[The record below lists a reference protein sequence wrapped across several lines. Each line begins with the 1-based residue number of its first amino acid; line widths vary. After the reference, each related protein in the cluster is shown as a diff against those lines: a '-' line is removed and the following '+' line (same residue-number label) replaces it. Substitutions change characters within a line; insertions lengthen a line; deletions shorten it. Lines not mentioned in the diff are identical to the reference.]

1 MSRFR
6 TSTIL
11 ALMLALLCLAG
22 CAGKQAKRQRY
33 YDSGMKYFQAER
45 YSEAAIQF
53 ANAVQADPEFAAGH
67 YQLAQC
73 YLKQSAYASA
83 FDELLRTVEIQP
95 KHWKAQVDIGNLLLA
110 SRQFDKAKER
120 ADLVLENN
128 PNDIDARVLSANVQA
143 ALDKPDLAFSEMQ
156 KAIALD
162 PKRALTWLDLAALQ
176 FRFQPAEAEASY
188 LKAISLDPQSHEA
201 VMLLGNYYRNQKR
214 WSDAEAQ
221 YRRAIDLPPKD
232 QDARAALGRLY
243 LAQDDRVR
251 AEKVLLE
258 AKQAAPEDPE
268 AYRMFGD
275 YLVATGQL
283 DRAVFEFASLHRL
296 HPGDLRVTKNYVSLL
311 ILYRRLLEATK
322 LNDAILKN
330 NVKDLDA
337 LMFRG
342 DILTRQGKGDDA
354 VDVLSGVLK
363 SDPQNGRAHY
373 LLGNALLQI
382 GNLSRAQDE
391 WREALRLRPDLNDAR
406 RALAGMAIRRGN
418 VDLLDEM
425 INQLMQAEPS
435 NPKWYVYRA
444 AIALAKERKAD
455 AEADYRKA
463 ISVAPADPIGYG
475 SMGNLLFSEGKL
487 ADAQKFYE
495 QALERDPNY
504 VDAMQGLM
512 AVAMQQKQ
520 TDKALARVD
529 EQIRRAPRN
538 SNYYTLRGTLL
549 LAKNDFDGAIAA
561 FTQATVLNP
570 NNVDAFALLGQ
581 IFAVRGLLPQAIAN
595 YERSLAVNPNDAR
608 GYVLLGG
615 LEYSRSNF
623 KRAEEMYK
631 KALGIEPD
639 YPLAA
644 NNLAYLMLE
653 RGENVDVAA
662 SLAQVARRGMPDEP
676 TAADTLAW
684 AYYKKGAYNLAID
697 LLGEALRAA
706 PNNPTYHYHIG
717 LAYQGARDPVR
728 ARAHLEKALQLE
740 PQFAHAEEIRK
751 ALKELEHG

>member
-1 MSRFR
+1 MSRLRAIF
-6 TSTIL
+6 IL
-11 ALMLALLCLAG
+11 AVTLALLWLAG
-22 CAGKQAKRQRY
+22 CAGPEAKKQRY
-33 YDSGMKYFQAER
+33 YNSGMKYFQAEK

-53 ANAVQADPEFAAGH
+53 GNAIQVDPEFAEGH

-73 YLKQSAYASA
+73 YLKQTAYSAA
-83 FDELLRTVEIQP
+83 FNELLRTLEIKP
-95 KHWKAQVDIGNLLLA
+95 KHWKAQVDVGTLLLA
-110 SRQFDKAKER
+110 SGQFDKAKER
-120 ADLVLENN
+120 ADLVLEND
-128 PNDIDARVLSANVQA
+128 PNDIDGRILLANVQA
-143 ALDKPDLAFSEMQ
+143 ALQKPDLAFSEMQ

-176 FRFQPAEAEASY
+176 ARFKPAEAEASF
-188 LKAISLDPQSHEA
+188 LKAISLEPQSRDA
-201 VMLLGNYYRNQKR
+201 VMLLGDYYRDQKR

-221 YRRAIDLPPKD
+221 YRHAIDLPPKN
-232 QDARAALGRLY
+232 QDARAALARLY
-243 LAQDDRVR
+243 FAQGDRVR
-251 AEKVLLE
+251 AEKVLVE

-275 YLVATGQL
+275 FLVSTGQM

-296 HPGDLRVTKNYVSLL
+296 HPDDLRVTKNYISLL
-311 ILYRRLLEATK
+311 IPYRRFLEAAK
-322 LNDAILKN
+322 LNDSILKKN
-330 NVKDLDA
+330 DKDFEA

-342 DILTRQGKGDDA
+342 DILTRQGKSDDA
-354 VDVLSGVLK
+354 VDALSIVLK

-382 GNLSRAQDE
+382 GNLSRAENE

-406 RALAGMAIRRGN
+406 QALAGMAIRRGN
-418 VDLLDEM
+418 VDLLGEM
-425 INQLMQAEPS
+425 INQLIQAEPS

-444 AIALAKERKAD
+444 ATALAKDRKAD
-455 AEADYRKA
+455 AEADYQKA
-463 ISVAPADPIGYG
+463 ISVAPADPMGYS
-475 SMGNLLFSEGKL
+475 SMGNLRFSQGKL
-487 ADAQKFYE
+487 ADAEKFYE
-495 QALERDPNY
+495 QALEREPNY

-538 SNYYTLRGTLL
+538 SSYYTLRGTLL
-549 LAKNDFDGAIAA
+549 LTKNDFDGAIAA
-561 FTQATVLNP
+561 FTRATELNQ

-581 IFAVRGLLPQAIAN
+581 VYALRGSLPEAIAS
-595 YERSLAVNPNDAR
+595 YERSLKGNPNDVR
-608 GYVLLGG
+608 SYVLLGS
-615 LEYSRSNF
+615 LEYSRNNF

-662 SLAQVARRGMPDEP
+662 SLAQVARRGMPEEP
-676 TAADTLAW
+676 TAADTLGW
-684 AYYKKGAYNLAID
+684 AYYKKGAFTLAID
-697 LLGEALRAA
+697 LLGEALRAS

-717 LAYQGARDPVR
+717 LAYQGANRR
-728 ARAHLEKALQLE
+728 EQAREHLQKVLQLN
-740 PQFAHAEEIRK
+740 PQDAHADEIQK
-751 ALKELEHG
+751 ALKVLDRG